1 MDTRRA
7 AGPCKAAHQEAIS
20 ALELTI
26 VSLQTDLSIRLAGQA
41 GLRVRSGPLNMHPA
55 GTPPDGRGLARS
67 IPRMGILPPLSLR
80 SLSLRCL
87 LGGHEPFLRQK
98 RDDEG
103 RAVKPHV
110 LIWECG
116 RCQQRLG
123 ETALGAKWNLLARIR
138 RQRTPAQ
145 SSVTPAARV
154 SARSATST
162 AATRSSVPVP
172 GASLTRSA
180 VPGHAR
186 R

>member
-1 MDTRRA
+1 MA
-7 AGPCKAAHQEAIS
+7 FF
-20 ALELTI
+20 
-26 VSLQTDLSIRLAGQA
+26 
-41 GLRVRSGPLNMHPA
+41 
-55 GTPPDGRGLARS
+55 PP
-67 IPRMGILPPLSLR
+67 
-80 SLSLRCL
+80 LSLRCL

-116 RCQQRLG
+116 RCQQKLG
-123 ETALGAKWNLLARIR
+123 ETALGAKWNLLAKIR

-145 SSVTPAARV
+145 TSGKVRTRV
-154 SARSATST
+154 IATT
-162 AATRSSVPVP
+162 NVATRPSAPAPS
-172 GASLTRSA
+172 ASGTRSA